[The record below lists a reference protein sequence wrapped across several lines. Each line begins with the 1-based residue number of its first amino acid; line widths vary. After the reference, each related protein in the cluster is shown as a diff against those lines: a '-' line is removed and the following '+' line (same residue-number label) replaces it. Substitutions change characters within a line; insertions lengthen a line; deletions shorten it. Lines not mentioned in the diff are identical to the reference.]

1 MAGLL
6 DEIRKSEALA
16 QVQQRLQGLLN
27 IPTAAQQFMVS
38 PASFMGLLG
47 RNPLPRET
55 GFAAGAT
62 GLPAQEMSVL
72 DPNQAPYMQGYSQGE
87 PVGYAGLALPLA
99 APAAVAGAKALGPKA
114 GQALEGYIA
123 SQGLL
128 ASALPMQPSKM
139 SPFVPGVRAGDEM
152 IVQHNLTPEKLYG
165 AEKLGGLPVP
175 SLAVS
180 KVDNP
185 LESFGDITLIGRKE
199 MAIPSKDNPVFR
211 SDAYT
216 KRKPS
221 IVYDFDQKSQK
232 NLEGMFSD
240 LKGLPTYDRDIYNLV
255 DDFGRRSENRLLEAK
270 FLKEKGILPNPAEYT
285 EKYLF
290 NADISNLRRQN
301 QAEYDDWLVN
311 FDSNLQNQGV
321 AAKEKIFK
329 GYSQSGNRRYAE
341 ANLENI
347 VKEMKGGASSE
358 GWNYGVGNLRALA
371 TPKFKKFDDITNDRE
386 KLVSSENFSAIRE
399 QTDNVYFDI
408 LSRLKKEDKNYSA
421 EDALLEVVETKNINS
436 LDRIYKDVPKELKA
450 DIGLFIKN
458 IQKMPTEYFEI
469 KPQRAVGL
477 NEFAGAVVPD
487 DISARALS
495 VLDRAGITDVYKYSS
510 PEERKS
516 LIQRFGKEM
525 FAGVPAVPLGAGLLG
540 SDEQ

>member
-1 MAGLL
+1 
-6 DEIRKSEALA
+6 
-16 QVQQRLQGLLN
+16 
-27 IPTAAQQFMVS
+27 
-38 PASFMGLLG
+38 
-47 RNPLPRET
+47 LPRET

-114 GQALEGYIA
+114 GQALEGYMA

-221 IVYDFDQKSQK
+221 IIYDFDQKSQK
-232 NLEGMFSD
+232 NLEGIFSD

-270 FLKEKGILPNPAEYT
+270 FLKEKGILPDPAEYT

-290 NADISNLRRQN
+290 NSDVSNLRRQN
-301 QAEYDDWLVN
+301 QAEYEDWLVN
-311 FDSNLQNQGV
+311 FDSGLQNQGIS
-321 AAKEKIFK
+321 AKEKIFK

-371 TPKFKKFDDITNDRE
+371 TPKFKKFDDVTKDRE

-436 LDRIYKDVPKELKA
+436 LDRVYKDIPKELKA

-477 NEFAGAVVPD
+477 DEFAGAVVPD

-495 VLDRAGITDVYKYSS
+495 VLDRAGITDIYKYSS
-510 PEERKS
+510 QDERKS